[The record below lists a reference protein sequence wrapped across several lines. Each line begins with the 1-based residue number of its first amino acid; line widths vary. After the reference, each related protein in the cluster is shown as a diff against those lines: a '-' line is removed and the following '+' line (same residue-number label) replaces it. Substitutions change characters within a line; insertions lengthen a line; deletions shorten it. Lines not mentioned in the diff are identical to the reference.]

1 MKNVWSLPLL
11 SPFVVINWNISILL
25 HSTLQTFFF
34 GNSPTR
40 ARAASSLFLY
50 HTQWHTTVCRTPLD
64 GWSVRRRDLCLS
76 SHKRRTS
83 MTSVA
88 FEPPNPSK
96 RSTRRPSPDTTR
108 PLETARYAASRLLVI
123 VLVLG
128 LGLAVVARSY
138 VDGLASPDTSH
149 ASRWLVGLRLLSVHQ
164 REARKP
170 VKDGDTCSSDDSQCW
185 QHKHGVDEWGDAS
198 GN

>member
-11 SPFVVINWNISILL
+11 PPFVVINWNISILL
-25 HSTLQTFFF
+25 HSTLQTFSSSFLLLFF
-34 GNSPTR
+34 FFCSSLGNSPTR

-83 MTSVA
+83 MTSAA

-96 RSTRRPSPDTTR
+96 RSTEDPRPTLLGHWKRPVMLRPD
-108 PLETARYAASRLLVI
+108 YSWSCSYS
-123 VLVLG
+123 G
-128 LGLAVVARSY
+128 SGWRS
-138 VDGLASPDTSH
+138 
-149 ASRWLVGLRLLSVHQ
+149 WLVRMWTGSRV
-164 REARKP
+164 R
-170 VKDGDTCSSDDSQCW
+170 
-185 QHKHGVDEWGDAS
+185 
-198 GN
+198 